1 MKVCRVVGEVVATVK
16 HPFLTGHKLL
26 IVQPVNERDQPSGKP
41 LLAIDCIDAGPGERI
56 LLSDEG
62 GAAALVLG
70 AEGPVRA
77 VIVGRVDDA
86 GMSGSPSEK
95 SS

>member
-1 MKVCRVVGEVVATVK
+1 VKICRVVGEVVATVK
-16 HPFLTGHKLL
+16 HTYLHGYKLL
-26 IVQPVNERDQPSGKP
+26 IVQPVDHADRSNGRPI
-41 LLAIDCIDAGPGERI
+41 LAVDCVDVGPGERI

-62 GAAALVLG
+62 GAAGLVLG

-77 VIVGRVDDA
+77 VIVGRVDGTDVL
-86 GMSGSPSEK
+86 GSRSEK

>member
-16 HPFLTGHKLL
+16 HPYLHGHKLL
-26 IVQPVNERDQPSGKP
+26 IVQPVDQADRIDGKP
-41 LLAIDCIDAGPGERI
+41 TLAVDCVDAGPGERV

-62 GAAALVLG
+62 GAAGLVLG
-70 AEGPVRA
+70 GEGPVRA
-77 VIVGRVDDA
+77 VIVGRIDNVDI
-86 GMSGSPSEK
+86 SGSHSEK